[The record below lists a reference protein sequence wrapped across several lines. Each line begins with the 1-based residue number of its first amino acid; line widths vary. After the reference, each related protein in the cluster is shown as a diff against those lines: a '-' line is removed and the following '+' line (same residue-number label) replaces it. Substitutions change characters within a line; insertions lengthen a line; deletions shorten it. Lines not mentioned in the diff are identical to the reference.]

1 MDARGCLSWLE
12 NYSLVTVG
20 CDGQVS
26 LKGWCVMWR
35 DFQEVLFLAVLIMIA
50 ALIIFGKAK

>member
-1 MDARGCLSWLE
+1 MHLGVIWLE

-26 LKGWCVMWR
+26 MKGWCVMWN
-35 DFQEVLFLAVLIMIA
+35 DLMEVIFVAVVIMIVALAV
-50 ALIIFGKAK
+50 FKDDKS